1 MTLSWDYEL
10 LTRTTVP
17 GYVASKPRL
26 AGLVD
31 AATLNVSEVGDGNL
45 NLVFVCRDA
54 QGRGICLKQSLP
66 YVRLVGE
73 SWPLTP
79 HRATAE
85 ARGYEAAAEFA
96 EDFIPEWHGFDQE
109 RFVLAMENLDQR
121 VIWRTALNEGRIHR
135 GVADS
140 MGRYVARLAFH
151 TSLYCVEPTELK
163 SRVAGAI
170 NPELCE
176 ITEDLVFTE
185 PYIDHEHNS
194 WHPGV
199 EPVVTELRTDDRHIA
214 EVNALK
220 FQFMTAAEALIHGD
234 LHTGSVMVTDDEVSV
249 PGKAIDCEF
258 AYYGPVGF
266 DLGAL
271 FGNYLIARARAV
283 ALGRPEQFSTW
294 VASLPTR
301 TWNGFEQEMR
311 SLWPTRQATFFND
324 TYFEDW
330 LARML
335 RDAAGFGGCKAIRRI
350 IGLAKVSDIETL
362 EGEAH
367 VRAATAVLRAGSRW
381 IKERHHIASPADL
394 EQIAHEVITKE
405 IG

>member
-1 MTLSWDYEL
+1 VSWDYEL
-10 LTRTTVP
+10 LTTETVP
-17 GYVASKPRL
+17 TYVAGNPRL

-31 AATLNVSEVGDGNL
+31 PDTLHVEEVGDGNL

-54 QGRGICLKQSLP
+54 EGRGICLKQSLP

-85 ARGYEAAAEFA
+85 ARGYDAAAA
-96 EDFIPEWHGFDQE
+96 HAADFIPDWYGFDAD
-109 RFVLAMENLDQR
+109 RFILAMENLDHW
-121 VIWRTALNEGRIHR
+121 VIWRTALNEGQIHP
-135 GVADS
+135 GVEVD
-140 MGRYVARLAFH
+140 MGRYVARLAFY
-151 TSLYCVEPTELK
+151 TSIFTVEQKEMK
-163 SRVAGAI
+163 SRLAASV

-185 PYIDHEHNS
+185 PYIDHEHNA
-194 WHPGV
+194 WQPGV
-199 EPVVTELRTDDRHIA
+199 EPAVMALRNDERHIA

-234 LHTGSVMVTDDEVSV
+234 LHTGSVMVTRDGDRGF
-249 PGKAIDCEF
+249 GKAIDSEF
-258 AYYGPVGF
+258 CFYGPVGF

-271 FGNYLIARARAV
+271 FGNYLAAMARAAV
-283 ALGRPEQFSTW
+283 LNRPSEFNDW
-294 VASLPTR
+294 VGGLVSR
-301 TWNGFEQEMR
+301 TWAAFEQEMR
-311 SLWPTRQATFFND
+311 ELWPDRTHTFLND
-324 TYFEDW
+324 VFFEDW

-335 RDAAGFGGCKAIRRI
+335 RDGAGFGGCKAIRRI

-367 VRAATAVLRAGSRW
+367 VTAATAVLRAASRW
-381 IKERHHIASPADL
+381 IKERHSFTSPGDL
-394 EQIAHEVITKE
+394 EQIAREVIAE
-405 IG
+405 EVSR